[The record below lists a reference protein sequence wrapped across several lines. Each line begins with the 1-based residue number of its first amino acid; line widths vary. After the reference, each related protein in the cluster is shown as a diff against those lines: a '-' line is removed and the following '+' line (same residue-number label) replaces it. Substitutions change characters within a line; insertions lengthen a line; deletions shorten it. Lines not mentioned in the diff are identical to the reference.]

1 MKLLGQMMPYNRGQS
16 LYRLDQLPYGG
27 GNKIPRLVEF
37 FHRYKAINT
46 LVAMSDEGAHTFN
59 ALRVIYKKSSQINQM
74 IFLEN
79 QVPQSA
85 YQRKIKTSYM
95 NTPGI
100 RRIKGPTWMMFLIY
114 QYYRHISGAVTLGI
128 GGHVAISA
136 PYFQNMLEDCESHM
150 PPGTKVVHHI
160 LPVSSGDM
168 LQQFL
173 GTPVGDYERIYH
185 CIMTGNPLT
194 KPLLKVRF
202 RRHKEVFLTD
212 PRLMTEKEY
221 EAFGRQFYNTTEVS
235 LDPVHSL
242 QTVLK
247 AERITHHPHHHTV
260 LWMTQPKTGYFE
272 DE

>member
-114 QYYRHISGAVTLGI
+114 Q
-128 GGHVAISA
+128 
-136 PYFQNMLEDCESHM
+136 
-150 PPGTKVVHHI
+150 
-160 LPVSSGDM
+160 
-168 LQQFL
+168 
-173 GTPVGDYERIYH
+173 
-185 CIMTGNPLT
+185 
-194 KPLLKVRF
+194 
-202 RRHKEVFLTD
+202 
-212 PRLMTEKEY
+212 
-221 EAFGRQFYNTTEVS
+221 
-235 LDPVHSL
+235 
-242 QTVLK
+242 
-247 AERITHHPHHHTV
+247 
-260 LWMTQPKTGYFE
+260 
-272 DE
+272 